1 MTNVRLMQSIHTIE
15 LSDTDSEKGSK
26 AKSADGM
33 DIDVAHHVNEQGHDR
48 VAKAEHHDDDDDDE
62 VQILEWIEGTD
73 VKPII
78 KLELHAD

>member
-1 MTNVRLMQSIHTIE
+1 MANVRLMQSIQTIE

-33 DIDVAHHVNEQGHDR
+33 DIDDAQHVNEQGHDR
-48 VAKAEHHDDDDDDE
+48 VAKAEHHDDDDDE